1 MTMPKIVQDRLE
13 EERRFPCHVVIKNVL
28 AYGDRLSEI
37 KWDRL
42 SKIKWDRLSEIKWD
56 LDDAANH
63 HEGVL
68 FGYHYRNEV
77 TGKFHLKFGFKNEFH
92 MLDFLEEIEDD
103 FPEIQVGQGDEEYG
117 KHLLYRKARRWS
129 KKTASSSEG
138 V

>member
-1 MTMPKIVQDRLE
+1 MPMPQIVRDRLK

-28 AYGDRLSEI
+28 AYGDGLN
-37 KWDRL
+37 
-42 SKIKWDRLSEIKWD
+42 KIKWDLR
-56 LDDAANH
+56 DAANH

-103 FPEIQVGQGDEEYG
+103 FPEVQVVQGDEEYS
-117 KHLLYRKARRWS
+117 KRRLHRKAWR
-129 KKTASSSEG
+129 
-138 V
+138 